1 MGGEEPASWMSE
13 EKKPPE
19 GLETIGPYR
28 LLRPLGEGGMGEVY
42 EALQEEPIHRRVALK
57 LVRRGMDNER
67 VAARFEAERQAMA
80 RMQHPHIAQ
89 VYDAGTAPDGRPYF
103 VMELVDGVPITTFC
117 DRERLG
123 LRERLALFVDVCDAV
138 QHAHRKGMIHR
149 DLKPSNILVG
159 SRDGVPVPKV
169 IDFGVAKAID
179 AATDQVA
186 EPGEGLTLL
195 GELVG
200 TPEYMCPER
209 FLGDGSDGDIRSD
222 VYSLGVVLYELLTGL
237 LPIPREELGSAGLA
251 AIYRRISSAE
261 PPRPSTRLKPVT
273 GDTNTISLHRS
284 TNPETLRRHLV
295 GDLDWITLR
304 ALEKDRDR
312 RYGSV
317 GDMAADIG
325 RHLDHRPVLAGPPSA
340 SYWLVKFARRHRV
353 SVAAGLVILSAL
365 IVGVAGAS
373 VGLVRAQRA
382 EKIARESEREARLAE
397 ARALEEAET
406 AEQVAS
412 FLENLFSASDPG
424 EARGESAT
432 ARELLDKGAARVR
445 GDLAGQPVLQ
455 ARMMDSVARV
465 YLNLGLYDEAQS
477 LFDEAL
483 AIRRE
488 HFGETHEDIGTSL
501 AHLAQLAFQRGGFD
515 DAVPLI
521 EQALAMQRASLGDE
535 HLEVSNRLAELGVLL
550 YTKGEAER
558 AEPLL
563 RECLA
568 IRRAAR
574 GEDHP
579 DVADAMVSLG
589 LVLRAQGEED
599 GGAQMIEDSLAIRRR
614 VLGEE
619 HQLVAENLNILGL
632 VYHQNGRLEK
642 AETRYQEALAIRRA
656 RWGEVH
662 PMVAQSLGNLGRLA
676 REQKD
681 LTTAEKMFGQA
692 LEVNRSLYDPHHPE
706 IAMSMSNFA
715 RVLSELERF
724 DEARELFAQ
733 AIDDLK
739 RNFGDEHPHV
749 AAIRFRLC
757 ESLVA
762 AGDHD
767 AARPLLERV
776 LAVRRATY
784 GEEHPRTLAVV
795 ALLDQIE

>member
-1 MGGEEPASWMSE
+1 MSE
-13 EKKPPE
+13 ERTPP
-19 GLETIGPYR
+19 GALETIGPYR

-57 LVRRGMDNER
+57 LVRRGMDSAR
-67 VAARFEAERQAMA
+67 VAARFEAERQAIA

-103 VMELVDGVPITTFC
+103 VMELVDGMPITTFC

-123 LRERLALFVDVCDAV
+123 LRARLALFVDVCDAV
-138 QHAHRKGMIHR
+138 QHAHRKGVIHR

-159 SRDGVPVPKV
+159 SRDGVPFPKI

-179 AATDQVA
+179 VATDRAA
-186 EPGEGLTLL
+186 EHGEGLTLL

-273 GDTNTISLHRS
+273 GVTSTISRHRS

-317 GDMAADIG
+317 ADMAADIG

-365 IVGVAGAS
+365 IIGVTGAS
-373 VGLVRAQRA
+373 VGWVRAQRA
-382 EKIARESEREARLAE
+382 ERVARESELEARRAE
-397 ARALEEAET
+397 TKALEEAET
-406 AEQVAS
+406 AEQVAT
-412 FLENLFSASDPG
+412 FLENLFAASDPG
-424 EARGESAT
+424 EARGESVT
-432 ARELLDKGAARVR
+432 ARELLDRGAARVR
-445 GDLAGQPVLQ
+445 GDLAGEPVLQ

-465 YLNLGLYDEAQS
+465 YLNLGLFQEAQT
-477 LFDEAL
+477 LFEEAL
-483 AIRRE
+483 EIRRQ
-488 HFGETHEDIGTSL
+488 HFGERHEDIGTSL
-501 AHLAQLAFQRGGFD
+501 AHLAQLTYRKGGY
-515 DAVPLI
+515 AEALPLL
-521 EQALAMQRASLGDE
+521 EQALAMQRATLGDGD
-535 HLEVSNRLAELGVLL
+535 LEVANRLAELGVLL
-550 YTKGEAER
+550 YTKGESDR

-574 GEDHP
+574 GADHP

-589 LVLRAQGEED
+589 LVLRALGDQE
-599 GGAQMIEDSLAIRRR
+599 GGAQMVEESLSIRRR
-614 VLGEE
+614 KLGDE
-619 HQLVAENLNILGL
+619 HPLVAENLNILGL
-632 VYHQNGRLEK
+632 VYHQNNQHDA
-642 AETRYQEALAIRRA
+642 AEERYQEALAIRRA
-656 RWGEVH
+656 RWGDTH
-662 PMVAQSLGNLGRLA
+662 PLVLQSLGNLGRLA
-676 REQKD
+676 HDRGD
-681 LTTAEKMFGQA
+681 LVAAEAMFVQA
-692 LEVNRSLYDPHHPE
+692 LEANRSLYDPHHPE
-706 IAMSMSNFA
+706 IAMSLSSLG
-715 RVLSELERF
+715 RVLSEQERF
-724 DEARELFAQ
+724 DEAQAHFTQ
-733 AIDDLK
+733 AIDDL
-739 RNFGDEHPHV
+739 RRSFGDDHPHV

-762 AGDHD
+762 EGDD
-767 AARPLLERV
+767 ETARPLLERV

-784 GEEHPRTLAVV
+784 GDENPRTRAVI
-795 ALLDQIE
+795 ALLDQID